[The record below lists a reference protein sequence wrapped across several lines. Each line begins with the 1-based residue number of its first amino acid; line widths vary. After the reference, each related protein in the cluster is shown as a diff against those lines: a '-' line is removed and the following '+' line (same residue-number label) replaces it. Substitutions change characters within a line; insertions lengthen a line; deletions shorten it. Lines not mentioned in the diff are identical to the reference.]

1 MKAQYLLALVAAA
14 ALSPAYADCC
24 YPAEPDALPDGKTA
38 TLEQMVAAQKS
49 VKAFDE
55 AIVAYTSCLKLE
67 HEAALSKSPDL
78 SEDQKKQM
86 EKMMAQKHDAAIT
99 ADEALA
105 ARFNEQVKAYKA
117 KSGSSGSTK

>member
-1 MKAQYLLALVAAA
+1 MKALYVLALAAA
-14 ALSPAYADCC
+14 VKFVPAQAACT
-24 YPAEPDALPDGKTA
+24 YPSEPAVIPDGKTA

-49 VKAFDE
+49 VKEFDQ

-67 HEAALSKSPDL
+67 HEAALANSPDI
-78 SEDQKKQM
+78 SEGKKKGM
-86 EKMMAQKHDAAIT
+86 EKVLAQKHDAAIT

-117 KSGSSGSTK
+117 KNAPEAK

>member
-1 MKAQYLLALVAAA
+1 MKAIYLLALAAA
-14 ALSPAYADCC
+14 VRFVPAQAACT
-24 YPAEPDALPDGKTA
+24 YPTEPSDIPDGKTA

-49 VKAFDE
+49 VKEFDQ

-67 HEAALSKSPDL
+67 HEAALAKSPDL
-78 SEDQKKQM
+78 SDDKKKAM
-86 EKMMAQKHDAAIT
+86 EKKLAQKHDAAIT

-117 KSGSSGSTK
+117 KAGSTGATK

>member
-1 MKAQYLLALVAAA
+1 MKALYLLGLAMAMSAAA
-14 ALSPAYADCC
+14 QADCT
-24 YPAEPDALPDGKTA
+24 YPTEPTDIPDGKTA
-38 TLEQMVAAQKS
+38 SMEQMVAAQKS

-67 HEAALSKSPDL
+67 HEAALAKSPDL

-117 KSGSSGSTK
+117 KSGSGTSK

>member
-1 MKAQYLLALVAAA
+1 MKALYLLALLTAVGMGTAHAAC
-14 ALSPAYADCC
+14 S
-24 YPAEPDALPDGKTA
+24 YPAAPTDIPDGKTA

-49 VKAFDE
+49 VKEFDQ

-67 HEAALSKSPDL
+67 HEAALAKSPDMK
-78 SEDQKKQM
+78 EDQKKEM
-86 EKMMAQKHDAAIT
+86 EKMMAQKHDAAIG

-117 KSGSSGSTK
+117 AKAGGTAK